1 MGAPNELF
9 LGPPQVAG
17 VDLARD
23 PNMPTKAEQYRILCV
38 QTVAQVL
45 ASSPETINPKTIGTD
60 IKQAAD
66 VLYKYVDRG

>member
-1 MGAPNELF
+1 MGSPDSLF

-45 ASSPETINPKTIGTD
+45 ATNPETINPKTIGSD
-60 IKQAAD
+60 IKAAAD